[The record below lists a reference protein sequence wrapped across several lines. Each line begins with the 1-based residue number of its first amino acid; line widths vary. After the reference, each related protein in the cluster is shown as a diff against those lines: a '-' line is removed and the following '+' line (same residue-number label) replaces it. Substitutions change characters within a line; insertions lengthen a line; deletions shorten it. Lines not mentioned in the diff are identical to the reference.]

1 MVYVPFTLTDG
12 IEGSMFFFF
21 IMVNTT
27 DDNLA
32 ACELGGQ
39 VKREEKL
46 WDRFLG
52 GEGQGIMEITTKKLR
67 RKSDMLTTNTLFF
80 QKQTSHL
87 TKTKMR

>member
-46 WDRFLG
+46 
-52 GEGQGIMEITTKKLR
+52 
-67 RKSDMLTTNTLFF
+67 
-80 QKQTSHL
+80 
-87 TKTKMR
+87 